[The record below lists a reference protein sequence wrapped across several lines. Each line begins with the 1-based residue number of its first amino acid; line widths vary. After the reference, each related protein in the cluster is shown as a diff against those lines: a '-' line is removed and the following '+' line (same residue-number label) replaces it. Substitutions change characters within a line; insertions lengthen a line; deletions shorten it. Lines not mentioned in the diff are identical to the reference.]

1 MNQIGIQRYRTSVGE
16 VVLGSFRGKLC
27 LLGIRRRGTIGTIDA
42 KIKKAL
48 NVELVEHED
57 KVLDKTRRQLD
68 EYLEGRRSE
77 FDVPLLMVGTGFQ
90 KRVWKALL
98 SIPCGATSTYGQIA
112 EDIGNPRAV
121 RAVGGACGANPIS
134 IIVPCHRIIGSSG
147 ELVGYGGGLA
157 VKRRLLE
164 LERRNTRVSA
174 CRIPGRLSPSL

>member
-121 RAVGGACGANPIS
+121 
-134 IIVPCHRIIGSSG
+134 
-147 ELVGYGGGLA
+147 
-157 VKRRLLE
+157 
-164 LERRNTRVSA
+164 
-174 CRIPGRLSPSL
+174 